1 MKQNRSVYIAFGLLI
16 LVASLYR
23 VWDGRPWGFAPQIAM
38 ALFAGAM
45 IKNKKLA
52 FVLPI
57 ASMFLSDAIYQVLY
71 INGLSPIQGFYNGQV
86 VNYLLFASLTFFGF
100 WIHRINWIKIA
111 AASIMAPTAYFIV
124 SNFAVWLGGG
134 SLGHPKTFAGLM
146 MTLGDG
152 VPFYRGSVEATVVFS
167 VILFGGY
174 YLINRLATAQ
184 KTQLA

>member
-1 MKQNRSVYIAFGLLI
+1 MKQNRSTYIVLALLI

-52 FVLPI
+52 FILPV
-57 ASMFLSDAIYQVLY
+57 ASMFLSDALYQALY
-71 INGLSPIQGFYNGQV
+71 MNGLSQIPGFYQGQV
-86 VNYLLFASLTFFGF
+86 VNYILFASLTFFGF
-100 WIHRINWIKIA
+100 WMRRVNWMKIA
-111 AASIMAPTAYFIV
+111 AASIIAPTAYFIT

-134 SLGHPKTFAGLM
+134 GWYHPHTFSGLM
-146 MTLGDG
+146 MTFSDG
-152 VPFYRGSVEATVVFS
+152 IPFYRGSVEATVVFS

-174 YLINRLATAQ
+174 SLINRLAPAQ

>member
-1 MKQNRSVYIAFGLLI
+1 MKQNRSIYIAFGLLI

-52 FVLPI
+52 FILPI
-57 ASMFLSDAIYQVLY
+57 ASMFLSDALYQTLY
-71 INGLSPIQGFYNGQV
+71 MNGLSQIPGFYEGQV
-86 VNYLLFASLTFFGF
+86 VNYILFASLTFFGF
-100 WIHRINWIKIA
+100 WMRRVNWMKIA
-111 AASIMAPTAYFIV
+111 AASIIAPTAYFIM

-134 SLGHPKTFAGLM
+134 SLGHPKTFTGLM
-146 MTLGDG
+146 LTLADG
-152 VPFYRGSVEATVVFS
+152 IPFYRGSLEGTVVFS
-167 VILFGGY
+167 IILFGGY
-174 YLINRLATAQ
+174 YLINRMAAAQ